1 MERHDD
7 SPRGAQIASLAPMQ
21 QAALAAAAG
30 GILVGAASLV
40 LARAPLPALTS
51 VAFFGIV
58 ALVAL
63 GFFAQLRPRP
73 PFGAANAITLGR
85 AALIAVVAGY
95 AVDPPP
101 AEDNVWWIAAL
112 LAGAALLLDGADGWT
127 ARRRGLATAFGARFD
142 METDAL
148 TLIVLTLAV
157 WQYGKAG
164 PWIVLAGL
172 LRYAFV
178 AAVRVWPRLG
188 RPLPAS
194 LRRKSAFVV
203 VAIALLIALAPI
215 VSASVSAPI
224 AAGALALL
232 AASFAIDVVRLARP

>member
-1 MERHDD
+1 LRNDLLREH
-7 SPRGAQIASLAPMQ
+7 AAVLALV
-21 QAALAAAAG
+21 AIVALALERALDLDPLYAAKVVAVAAAG
-30 GILVGAASLV
+30 G
-40 LARAPLPALTS
+40 ALT
-51 VAFFGIV
+51 F
-58 ALVAL
+58 ALASRYL
-63 GFFAQLRPRP
+63 DGA
-73 PFGAANAITLGR
+73 FGAANRITLVRGG
-85 AALIAVVAGY
+85 LV
-95 AVDPPP
+95 
-101 AEDNVWWIAAL
+101 
-112 LAGAALLLDGADGWT
+112 ALLLGLVADGAAPWAAVALGGLALTLDGVDGWL
-127 ARRRGLATAFGARFD
+127 ARRFGSASPFGARFD

-178 AAVRVWPRLG
+178 AAARVWPRLG

-203 VAIALLIALAPI
+203 VAIALLVTLAPI
-215 VSASVSAPI
+215 VPAPVSGPI

-232 AASFAIDVVRLARP
+232 AASFAIDVARLARS

>member
-1 MERHDD
+1 LRNDLLREHAAVLAAVAVVAIALERALPLD
-7 SPRGAQIASLAPMQ
+7 PLY
-21 QAALAAAAG
+21 AAKAVAVAAAG
-30 GILVGAASLV
+30 G
-40 LARAPLPALTS
+40 ALT
-51 VAFFGIV
+51 F
-58 ALVAL
+58 ALASKHL
-63 GFFAQLRPRP
+63 DGA
-73 PFGAANAITLGR
+73 FGAANRITLVRGG
-85 AALIAVVAGY
+85 LV
-95 AVDPPP
+95 
-101 AEDNVWWIAAL
+101 
-112 LAGAALLLDGADGWT
+112 ALLLGLVADSAAPWAAVALGGLALALDGVDGWL
-127 ARRRGLATAFGARFD
+127 ARRFGSASPFGARFD

-164 PWIVLAGL
+164 PWIVFAGL

-188 RPLPAS
+188 GPLPAS

-203 VAIALLIALAPI
+203 VAIALLVALAPI